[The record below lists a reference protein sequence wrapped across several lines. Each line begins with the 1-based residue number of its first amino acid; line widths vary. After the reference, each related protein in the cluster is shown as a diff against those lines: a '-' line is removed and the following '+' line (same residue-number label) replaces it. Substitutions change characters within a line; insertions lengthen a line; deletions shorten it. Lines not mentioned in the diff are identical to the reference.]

1 MNDEHLDSVADL
13 AVFNK
18 AADKMEFASVGT
30 MKQRYVWVEKAL
42 TRFRYFSVTKKAKTE
57 VRKYI
62 RMITAYSVSQ
72 LTRLIHQKKKRG
84 KITVSTKKKHRF
96 GTTYKRS
103 DITLLVKTDNAHSR
117 ISAPAIKRI
126 LEREY
131 SVFNKLEYECIKRIS
146 PSHIYNLR
154 KTRMYTEQTTTFEK
168 TNPVD
173 RNIGERRKPR
183 PDGTP
188 GFLRVDTVHQGD
200 LNGEKG
206 VYHVN
211 FVDEVTQWEMV
222 GCVETICEEYLA
234 PLLEKILIE
243 LPFVVQNFHSDNG
256 SEYINHAVE
265 KILNRLLVK
274 QSKSRSRHSNDNAL
288 AEGKN
293 GAIIR
298 KHMGRSHIPKK
309 HADAVDWFY
318 HEFFNPYLNYHR
330 PSGFST
336 DTIDTQGKVVKKYNV
351 YMTPY
356 DKLKSLPNT
365 ETYLREGVTFAML
378 DKIAYAFSDNE
389 CAEKMQK
396 AKQKLF
402 ENFRK

>member
-30 MKQRYVWVEKAL
+30 IGQKYVWVEKAL
-42 TRFRYFSVTKKAKTE
+42 TRFRYFSVKKKAKSE

-62 RMITAYSVSQ
+62 RMITGYSVSQ
-72 LTRLIHQKKKRG
+72 LTRLISWKKKKGR
-84 KITVSTKKKHRF
+84 IRRSAKKKHRF
-96 GTTYKRS
+96 GKTYGTA
-103 DITLLVKTDNAHSR
+103 DVALLVKTDNAHSR
-117 ISAPAIKRI
+117 ISAPAIKKI

-131 SVFNKLEYECIKRIS
+131 NTFGKAKYENIKHIS
-146 PSHIYNLR
+146 FSHIYNLR
-154 KTRMYTEQTTTFEK
+154 KTRVYIEQTTTFEK
-168 TNPVD
+168 TNSVD
-173 RNIGERRKPR
+173 RNIGERRKPH
-183 PDGTP
+183 PDGKP

-206 VYHVN
+206 VYHIN
-211 FVDEVTQWEMV
+211 FVDEVTQWEVV
-222 GCVETICEEYLA
+222 GCVETICEEHLA
-234 PLLEKILIE
+234 PLLEKALIE
-243 LPFVVQNFHSDNG
+243 FPFVIQNFHSDNG
-256 SEYINHAVE
+256 SEYVNHTVE

-293 GAIIR
+293 GAVIR
-298 KHMGRSHIPKK
+298 KHMGKAHIPKK
-309 HADAVDWFY
+309 HAEAIDRFD

-330 PSGFST
+330 PCGFAT
-336 DTIDTQGKVVKKYNV
+336 NIVGKGGKVTKKYDA

-356 DKLKSLPNT
+356 EKLKSLPDA
-365 ETYLREGVTFAML
+365 ETYLREGVTFKML
-378 DKIAYAFSDNE
+378 DKIAHEFSDNE
-389 CAEKMQK
+389 WAEKMHE
-396 AKQKLF
+396 AKKKLF